1 MLQAYTSIPA
11 GVALTANTP
20 INLAT
25 NKILKGCTVKHT
37 EGSSN
42 IYLQKSGIY
51 KVSFNGIFV
60 SADAATPITVQ
71 MYNGTTAIAEAKAM
85 ANSASNTDYVNL
97 SFTAL
102 VEVLP
107 SCRAVN
113 NMAVVSFV
121 NVNADVM
128 LLSNVTILK
137 VR

>member
-11 GVALTANTP
+11 GVAMTANTP

-25 NKILKGCTVKHT
+25 NKILKGCMVKHT

-42 IYLQKSGIY
+42 IYLQKSGVY
-51 KVSFNGIFV
+51 EVSFNGIFV
-60 SADAATPITVQ
+60 SADSATPITVQ
-71 MYNGTTAIAEAKAM
+71 MYNGSNAVAEAKATV
-85 ANSASNTDYVNL
+85 NSASTTDYVNL

-102 VEVLP
+102 IEVLP
-107 SCRAVN
+107 SCRVVN
-113 NMAVVSFV
+113 NVAGVSFV